1 MQFKLIRFFPA
12 IAVSAVM
19 IFFSTGGS
27 ASEGQ
32 FWTDTPDAG
41 HVAKAQTLPDFVDL
55 AAKLSPAVV
64 NISTE
69 GSEQGGGE
77 GELPTPYGH
86 QHGKSLGSGFIVS
99 KDGYILT
106 NQHVIENPSK
116 VTVTLQDGRNYT
128 AKVIGGDSKTD
139 VALLKIDAGHELA
152 VAPLG
157 NSDDLKVGQWV
168 MAIGNPF
175 GFDHTVTVGVVSAK
189 GRFLPDEVDQYIQ
202 TDASINPGNSGGPLI
217 DLSGGV
223 VGVNA
228 AIYTSTG
235 RSMGIGF
242 AIPINLVKEELSELR
257 DRGKVKHGWL
267 GVMIQEV
274 TPELAE
280 SMDLKEARGA
290 LVAEVLKDS
299 PAAIAGVERGDVII
313 EFDGHPIKDRRE
325 LPLLVTRTP
334 LGKTVTF
341 KVIRKKQE
349 KDLVANITES
359 HEAEVAAAESQPK
372 MTTGTPS
379 SFGLRVQDLS
389 PDLAHELGLDSGV
402 MISGV
407 DPGSRGDEVGLQ
419 AHDVILEV
427 NRSPV
432 KDVSSYQQ
440 ALKAGGKGSIV
451 LLLVKRGDS
460 TLYFALKPEA

>member
-1 MQFKLIRFFPA
+1 MQFKLIRMLA
-12 IAVSAVM
+12 AVAVSAAL
-19 IFFSTGGS
+19 ILSSSAGS
-27 ASEGQ
+27 ASEIQ
-32 FWTDTPDAG
+32 FWTDTPEGG

-69 GSEQGGGE
+69 GTEQGGSE
-77 GELPTPYGH
+77 GEFPAPYGH

-106 NQHVIENPSK
+106 NDHVIENPSK
-116 VTVTLQDGRNYT
+116 VTVTLQDGHNYT

-189 GRFLPDEVDQYIQ
+189 GRFLPDSVDQFIQ

-228 AIYTSTG
+228 AIFTSTG

-257 DRGKVKHGWL
+257 DHGKVKHGWL

-290 LVAEVLKDS
+290 LVAEVIKNS
-299 PAAIAGVERGDVII
+299 PAAIAGVKRGDVII

-341 KVIRKKQE
+341 KIVREKQE

-359 HEAEVAAAESQPK
+359 QEAELAAAESRPK
-372 MTTGTPS
+372 MTGTPS

-402 MISGV
+402 LISGV
-407 DPGSRGDEVGLQ
+407 EPGSRGDEVGLQ
-419 AHDVILEV
+419 ARDVILEV

>member
-1 MQFKLIRFFPA
+1 MQFKLIRLFA
-12 IAVSAVM
+12 AVAVSAAL
-19 IFFSTGGS
+19 IFFSAAGS
-27 ASEGQ
+27 ASEVQ
-32 FWTDTPDAG
+32 FWTDTPEGG

-69 GSEQGGGE
+69 GSEQGGSE
-77 GELPTPYGH
+77 GEFPAPYGH

-106 NQHVIENPSK
+106 NDHVIENPSK
-116 VTVTLQDGRNYT
+116 VTVTLQDGHNYT

-189 GRFLPDEVDQYIQ
+189 GRFLPESVDQFIQ

-228 AIYTSTG
+228 AIFTSTG

-257 DRGKVKHGWL
+257 DHGKVKHGWL

-280 SMDLKEARGA
+280 SMDLKDARGA
-290 LVAEVLKDS
+290 LVAEVIKDS
-299 PAAIAGVERGDVII
+299 PAAIAGVKRGDVII

-341 KVIRKKQE
+341 KIVRDKQE

-359 HEAEVAAAESQPK
+359 REAELAAAESRPK
-372 MTTGTPS
+372 MTGTPS

-402 MISGV
+402 LISGV
-407 DPGSRGDEVGLQ
+407 EPGSRGDEVGLQ
-419 AHDVILEV
+419 ARDVILEV

>member
-1 MQFKLIRFFPA
+1 MQFKLIRLFPA
-12 IAVSAVM
+12 VAVSAALM
-19 IFFSTGGS
+19 FFTAAGS
-27 ASEGQ
+27 ASEVP
-32 FWTDTPDAG
+32 FWTDTPESG

-69 GSEQGGGE
+69 GTEQGGGE
-77 GELPTPYGH
+77 GEFPAPYGH

-106 NQHVIENPSK
+106 NDHVIENPNK
-116 VTVTLQDGRNYT
+116 VTVTLQDGHNYT
-128 AKVIGGDSKTD
+128 AKVIGGDNKTD

-189 GRFLPDEVDQYIQ
+189 GRFLPDSVDQFIQ

-235 RSMGIGF
+235 KSMGIGF

-257 DRGKVKHGWL
+257 DHGKIKHGWL

-280 SMDLKEARGA
+280 SMDLKDARGA

-299 PAAIAGVERGDVII
+299 PAAIAGVKRGDVII

-334 LGKTVTF
+334 LSKTVTV
-341 KVIRKKQE
+341 KIIRDKQE

-359 HEAEVAAAESQPK
+359 HEAELAAAERQPK
-372 MTTGTPS
+372 VTAGTPS

-389 PDLAHELGLDSGV
+389 PDLAHELQLDSGV
-402 MISGV
+402 QISGV
-407 DPGSRGDEVGLQ
+407 EPGSRGDEVGLQ
-419 AHDVILEV
+419 PRDVILEV

>member
-1 MQFKLIRFFPA
+1 MQFKLIRLFA
-12 IAVSAVM
+12 AVAVSAAL
-19 IFFSTGGS
+19 IFCAAGGF
-27 ASEGQ
+27 ASEV
-32 FWTDTPDAG
+32 FWTDTPEGG

-69 GSEQGGGE
+69 ETQKGGGE
-77 GELPTPYGH
+77 GEFFAPYGH

-106 NQHVIENPSK
+106 NEHVIENPSK
-116 VTVTLQDGRNYT
+116 VTVTLQDGHNYT

-189 GRFLPDEVDQYIQ
+189 GRFLPDSVDQFIQ

-235 RSMGIGF
+235 KSMGIGF

-257 DRGKVKHGWL
+257 DHGKIKHGWL

-280 SMDLKEARGA
+280 SMDLKDARGA

-299 PAAIAGVERGDVII
+299 PAAIAGVKRGDVII

-334 LGKTVTF
+334 LSKTVTV
-341 KVIRKKQE
+341 KIIRDKQE

-359 HEAEVAAAESQPK
+359 HEAELAAAERQPK
-372 MTTGTPS
+372 VTAGTPS

-389 PDLAHELGLDSGV
+389 PDLAHELQLDSGV
-402 MISGV
+402 QISGV
-407 DPGSRGDEVGLQ
+407 EPGSRGDEVGLQ
-419 AHDVILEV
+419 PRDVILEV

>member
-1 MQFKLIRFFPA
+1 MQFKLIRLFA
-12 IAVSAVM
+12 AVAVSVAL
-19 IFFSTGGS
+19 IFFSAAGS
-27 ASEGQ
+27 ASEVR
-32 FWTDTPDAG
+32 FWTDTPEGG

-69 GSEQGGGE
+69 GTEQGGSE
-77 GELPTPYGH
+77 GEFPAPYGH

-106 NQHVIENPSK
+106 NDHVIENPSK
-116 VTVTLQDGRNYT
+116 VTVTLQDGHNYT

-189 GRFLPDEVDQYIQ
+189 GRFLPESVDQFIQ

-228 AIYTSTG
+228 AIFTSTG

-257 DRGKVKHGWL
+257 DHGKVKHGWL

-280 SMDLKEARGA
+280 SMDLKDARGA
-290 LVAEVLKDS
+290 LVAEVIKDS
-299 PAAIAGVERGDVII
+299 PAAIAGVKRGDVII
-313 EFDGHPIKDRRE
+313 EFDGHPIRDRRE

-341 KVIRKKQE
+341 KIVRDKQE

-359 HEAEVAAAESQPK
+359 REAELAAAESRPK
-372 MTTGTPS
+372 MTGTPS

-402 MISGV
+402 LISGV
-407 DPGSRGDEVGLQ
+407 EPGSRGDEVGLQ
-419 AHDVILEV
+419 ARDVILEV

>member
-1 MQFKLIRFFPA
+1 MQFKLIRSFA
-12 IAVSAVM
+12 AVAVSAAL
-19 IFFSTGGS
+19 IFFSAAGS
-27 ASEGQ
+27 ASEVQ
-32 FWTDTPDAG
+32 FWTDTPEGG

-69 GSEQGGGE
+69 GTEQGGSE
-77 GELPTPYGH
+77 GEFPAPYGH

-106 NQHVIENPSK
+106 NDHVIENPSK
-116 VTVTLQDGRNYT
+116 VTVTLQDGHNYT

-189 GRFLPDEVDQYIQ
+189 GRFLPESVDQFIQ

-228 AIYTSTG
+228 AIFTSTG

-257 DRGKVKHGWL
+257 NHGKVKHGWL

-280 SMDLKEARGA
+280 SMDLKDARGA
-290 LVAEVLKDS
+290 LVAEVIKDS
-299 PAAIAGVERGDVII
+299 PAAIAGVKRGDVII

-341 KVIRKKQE
+341 KIVRDKQE

-359 HEAEVAAAESQPK
+359 REAELAAAESRPK
-372 MTTGTPS
+372 MTGTPS

-389 PDLAHELGLDSGV
+389 PDLAHELGLDTGV
-402 MISGV
+402 LISGV
-407 DPGSRGDEVGLQ
+407 EPGSRGDEVGLQ
-419 AHDVILEV
+419 ARDVILEV

>member
-1 MQFKLIRFFPA
+1 MQFKLIRMLA
-12 IAVSAVM
+12 AVAVSAAL
-19 IFFSTGGS
+19 ILSSSAGS
-27 ASEGQ
+27 ASEIQ
-32 FWTDTPDAG
+32 FWTDTPEGG

-69 GSEQGGGE
+69 GTEQGGSE
-77 GELPTPYGH
+77 GEFPAPYGH

-106 NQHVIENPSK
+106 NDHVIENPSK
-116 VTVTLQDGRNYT
+116 VTVTLQDGHNYT

-189 GRFLPDEVDQYIQ
+189 GRFLPDSVDQFIQ

-228 AIYTSTG
+228 AIFTSTG

-257 DRGKVKHGWL
+257 DHGKVKHGWL

-290 LVAEVLKDS
+290 LVAEVIKNS
-299 PAAIAGVERGDVII
+299 PAAIAGVKRGDVII

-341 KVIRKKQE
+341 KIVREKQE

-359 HEAEVAAAESQPK
+359 QEAELAAAESRPK
-372 MTTGTPS
+372 MTGTPS

-402 MISGV
+402 LISGV
-407 DPGSRGDEVGLQ
+407 EPGSRGDEVGLQ
-419 AHDVILEV
+419 ARDVILEV

-440 ALKAGGKGSIV
+440 ALTAGGKGTIV

>member
-1 MQFKLIRFFPA
+1 MQFKLIRMLA
-12 IAVSAVM
+12 AVAVSAAL
-19 IFFSTGGS
+19 IFSCPAGS
-27 ASEGQ
+27 ASEVQ
-32 FWTDTPDAG
+32 FWTDTPEGG

-69 GSEQGGGE
+69 GTEEGGSE
-77 GELPTPYGH
+77 GEFPAPYGH

-106 NQHVIENPSK
+106 NDHVIENPSK
-116 VTVTLQDGRNYT
+116 VTVTLQDGHNYT

-189 GRFLPDEVDQYIQ
+189 GRFLPESVDQFIQ

-228 AIYTSTG
+228 AIFTSTG

-242 AIPINLVKEELSELR
+242 AIPINLVKEELSELH
-257 DRGKVKHGWL
+257 DHGKVKHGWL

-280 SMDLKEARGA
+280 SMDLKDARGA
-290 LVAEVLKDS
+290 LVAEVIKNS
-299 PAAIAGVERGDVII
+299 PAAIAGVKRGDVII

-341 KVIRKKQE
+341 KIVRDKQE

-359 HEAEVAAAESQPK
+359 HEAELAAAESQPK
-372 MTTGTPS
+372 MTGTPS

-402 MISGV
+402 LISGV
-407 DPGSRGDEVGLQ
+407 EPGSRGDEVGLQ
-419 AHDVILEV
+419 ARDVILEV